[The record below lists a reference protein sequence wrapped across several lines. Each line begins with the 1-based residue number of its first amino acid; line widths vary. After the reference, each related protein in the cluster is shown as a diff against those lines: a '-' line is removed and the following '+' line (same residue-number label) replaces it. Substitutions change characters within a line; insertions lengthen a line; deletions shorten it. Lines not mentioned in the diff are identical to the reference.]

1 MKKTL
6 VLTIATLPAT
16 AMVKTRVF
24 FFFRTS
30 IIHIIYYLGSDI
42 NTPHPPGVW
51 VISAEAKPSC
61 RRQALCA
68 VRD

>member
-1 MKKTL
+1 M
-6 VLTIATLPAT
+6 VLARLNTDGILIGYAGTPL
-16 AMVKTRVF
+16 
-24 FFFRTS
+24 FRKS
-30 IIHIIYYLGSDI
+30 AANGAGGLYVPFAASGDSDAAIHGR
-42 NTPHPPGVW
+42 